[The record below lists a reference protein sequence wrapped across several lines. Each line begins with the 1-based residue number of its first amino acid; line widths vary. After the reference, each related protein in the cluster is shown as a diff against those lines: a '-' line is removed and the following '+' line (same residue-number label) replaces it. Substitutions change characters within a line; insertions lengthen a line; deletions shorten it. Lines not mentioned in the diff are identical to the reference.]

1 MDYPDLDEINAAGRS
16 ARVVALLDYLGWIV
30 IISALVWGV
39 FSVVRIAQGQ
49 TPAAQPTAVRADTD
63 EDEAPPPTETTVDAS
78 QSANEIV
85 TVFAL
90 MLAWSAGGVLL
101 WGVSEVIRRMEALQ
115 SVNEIVASQAS
126 NAAAGERTIAQVET
140 ASQQAMSE
148 MTLLLR
154 EVRDISLL
162 TSEQRAMRLQAQGK
176 AVLELLQREVPLLLR
191 EHNWI
196 EARNRVLNARERFPT
211 FREWDHM
218 EQQIERMREQ
228 VEQHD
233 MDAGERQIADL
244 TALGAWDRVEE
255 VVKELLERH
264 PDSVKAIELAH
275 KLREQR
281 NQAEAEQRAKLMA
294 QAQNAAND
302 RDWDLA
308 VNAASSLIQRFPQ
321 SPEAQALRM
330 QLPVLRENSQIKER
344 QRMENEIRELIKAS
358 RFEDA
363 LRLAHEL
370 IDQYPASPQ
379 AEVLRDQLPRLEQKA
394 MLVRR

>member
-1 MDYPDLDEINAAGRS
+1 MDYPDLDEINSAGRS
-16 ARVVALLDYLGWIV
+16 ARVGALLDYLGWIV

-39 FSVVRIAQGQ
+39 FSVVRIAQVD
-49 TPAAQPTAVRADTD
+49 TAAAQPAVVTDDAVAGSNPASSSADKGQD
-63 EDEAPPPTETTVDAS
+63 
-78 QSANEIV
+78 ANEIV

-90 MLAWSAGGVLL
+90 MLLWSGGGVLL
-101 WGVSEVIRRMEALQ
+101 WGVSEVIRRIEALQ
-115 SVNEIVASQAS
+115 SVNEVVAAQTSS
-126 NAAAGERTIAQVET
+126 TAAGERTLAQVET
-140 ASQQAMSE
+140 ESQQSMHE
-148 MTLLLR
+148 MALLLR

-162 TSEQRAMRLQAQGK
+162 TSEQRAMRLQAQGN
-176 AVLELLQREVPLLLR
+176 AVLELLKREVPLLLR

-211 FREWDHM
+211 FRDWDHM
-218 EQQIERMREQ
+218 EQQIEHMRAQ

-233 MDAGERQIADL
+233 IEGGERQISDL

-264 PDSVKAIELAH
+264 PDSIRAIDLAH
-275 KLREQR
+275 KLRERR
-281 NQAEAEQRAKLMA
+281 NHAEAEQRAKLMA
-294 QAQNAAND
+294 QAQGAAND
-302 RDWDLA
+302 RDWELA
-308 VNAASSLIQRFPQ
+308 VNAASALIQRFPQ
-321 SPEAQALRM
+321 SPESQALRM
-330 QLPVLRENSQIKER
+330 QLPVLRENSQIKDR

-363 LRLAHEL
+363 LRLAREL